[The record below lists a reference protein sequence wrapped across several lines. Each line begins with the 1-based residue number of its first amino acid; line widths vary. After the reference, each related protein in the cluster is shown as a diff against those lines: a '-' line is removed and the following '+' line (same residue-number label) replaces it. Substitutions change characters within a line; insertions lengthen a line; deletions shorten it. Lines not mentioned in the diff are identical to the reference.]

1 MAGFATAP
9 GTGLYGASKFA
20 VEGITEALHGELAPL
35 GVRVTVVEPG
45 GSAKAA
51 KAIVDVIE
59 AADPPLRLQLGADA
73 VDQVEAEL
81 ALVQG
86 ELDTWQHV
94 SLSTAV

>member
-45 GSAKAA
+45 GFRSDFPNASS
-51 KAIVDVIE
+51 VRSSW
-59 AADPPLRLQLGADA
+59 PP
-73 VDQVEAEL
+73 
-81 ALVQG
+81 
-86 ELDTWQHV
+86 
-94 SLSTAV
+94 